1 MGYKIKSIFYT
12 LQGEG
17 FHSGRPAVFVRFT
30 GCNLW
35 SGYEKD
41 RKNAICEF
49 CDTDFVGTDGENGG
63 DYHNPEEICEIINML
78 WKGENRQNPFVVC
91 TGGEPLLQMD
101 EELIGKF
108 RDNNY
113 MIAIETNGTIEIPQ
127 GIGWI
132 CVSPKIKAELIVKS
146 GNELKLV
153 YPQDQLN
160 PQDLLNMD
168 FKHFFL
174 QPKAGPN
181 LEENT
186 KVCVQYCLKHPIWK
200 LSLQT
205 HKYLNIQ

>member
-17 FHSGRPAVFVRFT
+17 FHNGRPAVFVRFT

-63 DYHNPEEICEIINML
+63 NYHNPEEICEIINML
-78 WKGENRQNPFVVC
+78 WRGENRQNPFVVC
-91 TGGEPLLQMD
+91 TGGEPLLQID

-113 MIAIETNGTIEIPQ
+113 MIAVETNGTITIPQ

-153 YPQDQLN
+153 YNQKPD
-160 PQDLLNMD
+160 
-168 FKHFFL
+168 
-174 QPKAGPN
+174 
-181 LEENT
+181 
-186 KVCVQYCLKHPIWK
+186 PIWK
-200 LSLQT
+200 KTQ
-205 HKYLNIQ
+205 KYVFSTV

>member
-17 FHSGRPAVFVRFT
+17 FHSGRPAVFVRFA

-63 DYHNPEEICEIINML
+63 DYHDPEEICKIINML

-113 MIAIETNGTIEIPQ
+113 MIAIETNGTIAIPQ
-127 GIGWI
+127 EIDWV
-132 CVSPKIKAELIVKS
+132 CVSPKMKAKLIVKS

-160 PQDLLNMD
+160 PQDLLNMN

-174 QPKAGPN
+174 QPKAGPD